1 MQQPARKT
9 RKEKVQGGTQRVVK
23 EKFAE
28 QRKERMQSKPIVPLN
43 AKQRTYLELLEDKS
57 VIIATGYAGTSK
69 TYLPTAKAADLYKLG
84 EIHKIYITRPAISE
98 SKSVGYFKG
107 SELEK
112 MSVWLN
118 SVIPVLKERLGS
130 AELEIALAS
139 KDIEFIPLEV
149 LKGMSINDAWLL
161 VEESSD
167 LTKEEVIKLI
177 TRMGKNSKLVLSGD
191 IRQSE
196 LNKGLGLAWVADF
209 VKRHNLSN
217 FGFVDF
223 DDVNDIV
230 RSEAVKQFIVALVRD
245 EKKGVK

>member
-28 QRKERMQSKPIVPLN
+28 QRKERVQSKPIVPLN

>member
-9 RKEKVQGGTQRVVK
+9 RKVKAQEGTPRVIK

-28 QRKERMQSKPIVPLN
+28 QRKERVQAKPIVPLN
-43 AKQRTYLELLEDKS
+43 AKQKTYLELLEDKS
-57 VIIATGYAGTSK
+57 VVIATGFAGTSK
-69 TYLPTAKAADLYKLG
+69 TYIPTAKAADLYKLG
-84 EIHKIYITRPAISE
+84 EIHKIYITRPAVSE

-107 SELEK
+107 SELDK

-118 SVIPVLKERLGS
+118 SVIPVLKERLGT
-130 AELEIALAS
+130 AELEIALTS
-139 KDIEFIPLEV
+139 KDIEFIPMEV

-167 LTKEEVIKLI
+167 LTKDEVIKLI

-196 LNKGLGLAWVADF
+196 LNNGLGLAWVADF

-223 DDVNDIV
+223 NDVNDIV

-245 EKKGVK
+245 EKKGVI

>member
-28 QRKERMQSKPIVPLN
+28 QRKERVQSKPIVPLN
-43 AKQRTYLELLEDKS
+43 AKQRTYLDLLEDKS

>member
-23 EKFAE
+23 EKFVE
-28 QRKERMQSKPIVPLN
+28 QRKERVQSKPIVPLN

>member
-28 QRKERMQSKPIVPLN
+28 QRKERVQSKPIVPLN
-43 AKQRTYLELLEDKS
+43 AKQRTYLDLLEDKS

-177 TRMGKNSKLVLSGD
+177 TRMGRNSKLVLSGD